1 MDKGFVIIKEE
12 TLQQLLDNFYE
23 VCDIAEEV
31 NKYEFEDGD
40 EALFQMQE
48 MKDWTDDK
56 FGRTINQ
63 ESYE

>member
-12 TLQQLLDNFYE
+12 ILQQLLDNFYA
-23 VCDIAEEV
+23 VCDLAEDV

-40 EALFQMQE
+40 EIMME
-48 MKDWTDDK
+48 MRGMKEQIWDK